1 MILATLLLAFAAV
14 PQATDQ
20 SRGSMPAGQPGSWLT
35 NDDYPGASLRGGEMG
50 TVQFE
55 LDIDARGRVMGCRVT
70 GSSGYWNLDERVCAM
85 MPRNA
90 SFKPALDATGAPIA
104 STFKS
109 RFIWAIPGKDDGTLP
124 RAGGSGEPLELTLT
138 VAQLPRA
145 YQRPALLLL
154 RFAVGS
160 VAECKV
166 EMSSG
171 NARVDAAAC
180 AEARQA
186 VQSPSAVPGKPAP
199 DARTVT
205 VAFQAELKAQ

>member
-20 SRGSMPAGQPGSWLT
+20 SRGPMPAGQPGSWLT
-35 NDDYPGASLRGGEMG
+35 NDDYPGVSLRRGEMG

-55 LDIDARGRVMGCRVT
+55 LDVDARGRVTGCRVT
-70 GSSGYWNLDERVCAM
+70 GSSGYWTLDEHVCAM

-90 SFKPALDATGAPIA
+90 SFKPAQDAAGAPIA

-109 RFIWAIPGKDDGTLP
+109 RFLWAIPGRGEVFS
-124 RAGGSGEPLELTLT
+124 RSGGSGEPLELTLT
-138 VAQLPRA
+138 VARLPKD

-154 RFAVGS
+154 RFAGGS
-160 VAECKV
+160 IAECKI
-166 EMSSG
+166 ELSSG

-180 AEARQA
+180 AEVRRA
-186 VQSPSAVPGKPAP
+186 VQSPSAAPGKPAP

-205 VAFQAELKAQ
+205 VAFQAEQKAQ